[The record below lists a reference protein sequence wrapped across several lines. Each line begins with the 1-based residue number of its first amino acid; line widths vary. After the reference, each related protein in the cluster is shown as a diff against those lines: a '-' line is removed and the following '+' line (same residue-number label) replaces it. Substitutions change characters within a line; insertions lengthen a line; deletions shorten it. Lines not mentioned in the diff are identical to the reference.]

1 MAVRLTK
8 ASAQLIRQ
16 AISESKVIENM
27 KGAKEMPKLRSNKS
41 KVEQQFR
48 TTNLSICV
56 C

>member
-1 MAVRLTK
+1 MAVRLPK
-8 ASAQLIRQ
+8 DSAQLIRQ
-16 AISESKVIENM
+16 AISESKVIDNM
-27 KGAKEMPKLRSNKS
+27 KGAKEMSKLRSNKS